1 MNVLILEDEAA
12 AATRLQQQLA
22 IAEPG
27 AKVLAVL
34 ESVKDAIEWLRINN
48 SPDIILSDIH
58 LADGLALDVF
68 RQVSTPAP
76 VIFTTAYDAYTLK
89 AFKLNS
95 IDYLLKP
102 IDVDELKAAFA
113 KFRNSASSTGTTTQL
128 ADLLRQMTTGKESY
142 KSRFLVKLGDR
153 LIIIPVGDVAYVMAD
168 DKVVWLYTIDG
179 KKHLIDDPLDELQ
192 KTLDPANFFRI
203 NRTYIAPLSS
213 IDKIH
218 NHFNGRLK
226 ISLKH
231 CEDNDIFVSRA
242 RVGDFK
248 KWLNK

>member
-1 MNVLILEDEAA
+1 
-12 AATRLQQQLA
+12 
-22 IAEPG
+22 
-27 AKVLAVL
+27 
-34 ESVKDAIEWLRINN
+34 
-48 SPDIILSDIH
+48 
-58 LADGLALDVF
+58 
-68 RQVSTPAP
+68 
-76 VIFTTAYDAYTLK
+76 
-89 AFKLNS
+89 
-95 IDYLLKP
+95 
-102 IDVDELKAAFA
+102 
-113 KFRNSASSTGTTTQL
+113 
-128 ADLLRQMTTGKESY
+128 MTTGKESY

-153 LIIIPVGDVAYVMAD
+153 LIIISVADVAYVMAD

>member
-22 IAEPG
+22 IAEPT

-34 ESVKDAIEWLRINN
+34 ESVKDASEWLRINN
-48 SPDIILSDIH
+48 VPDIILSDIH

-153 LIIIPVGDVAYVMAD
+153 LIIIPVADVAYVMAD

-192 KTLDPANFFRI
+192 KSLDPADFFRI

-248 KWLNK
+248 RWLNK